1 MSPVARRQGGA
12 HTGRAVLVAIVGVV
26 VALGVAFGVAF
37 GVANLASSGDVEV
50 NLGDDRFNAGNVEN
64 RAESVAE
71 GGPVLFPDPAN
82 FRRSI
87 YIDHGGD
94 DPDRGWT
101 AFGAFVPDRP
111 ECSVTFDP
119 EVDEFMANPPCE
131 PATTFPRSG
140 AGLRQFPTE
149 VIDGRLYVD
158 LQDPVEE

>member
-26 VALGVAFGVAF
+26 VALGVAFGVA
-37 GVANLASSGDVEV
+37 NLASSGDVDV
-50 NLGDDRFNAGNVEN
+50 NLGDDRFDAGSVEN
-64 RAESVAE
+64 RAGSVAE

-94 DPDRGWT
+94 EPERGWT
-101 AFGAFVPDRP
+101 AVGAFVPDRP

-119 EVDEFMANPPCE
+119 GADQFVADPPCE

-140 AGLRQFPTE
+140 AGLRQYPTD
-149 VIDGRLYVD
+149 VVDGRLYVD
-158 LQDPVEE
+158 LQDPVGE

>member
-26 VALGVAFGVAF
+26 VALGVAFGVA
-37 GVANLASSGDVEV
+37 NLASSGDVEV
-50 NLGDDRFNAGNVEN
+50 NLGDDRFNAGSVEN
-64 RAESVAE
+64 RAESVAD

-87 YIDHGGD
+87 YIDHAGD
-94 DPDRGWT
+94 DPERGWT

-111 ECSVTFDP
+111 ECSVTFEPDAG
-119 EVDEFMANPPCE
+119 EFIADAPCE

-140 AGLRQFPTE
+140 AGLRQYPTE